1 MDVLNISIAL
11 VGGLIAGVI
20 NVLAG
25 NGSAITLLIL
35 TELLGLPPN
44 VANGSNRLGVFSGSA
59 TAAGIFYNKGQ
70 LKVFSNFH
78 IVLPA
83 FIGAAI
89 GVWTATQ
96 VSNEQFLWVFKIML
110 VVMLLVILI
119 NPKRWLIKTD
129 IAKKVSPFLLWPL
142 FLGIGFYGGF
152 IQMGMG
158 IIFLAAMVLGAKYSI
173 IDANVIKTWIVSLY
187 TLLCIVIFQYKGLIS
202 WPEGLVLAIG
212 QSVGGIIAANFA
224 VSHPKANLWAYRLLV
239 VIVLWAILRLFGFFS
254 WVLQLI

>member
-1 MDVLNISIAL
+1 MDTINIIIAL
-11 VGGLIAGVI
+11 IGGLVAGVI

-59 TAAGIFYNKGQ
+59 TAAGIFYNRGQ

-78 IVLPA
+78 IVVPA
-83 FIGAAI
+83 ILGAAI
-89 GVWTATQ
+89 GVVTATR

-110 VVMLLVILI
+110 VFMLLVILI

-129 IAKKVSPFLLWPL
+129 VVKKVSPWLLWPL
-142 FLGIGFYGGF
+142 FLAIGFYGGF

-202 WPEGLVLAIG
+202 WPEGLVLAAG
-212 QSVGGIIAANFA
+212 QAAGGVLAANFA
-224 VSHPKANLWAYRLLV
+224 VSHAKANLWAYRLLI
-239 VIVLWAILRLFGFFS
+239 VIVIWAILRLFGFFTWITS
-254 WVLQLI
+254 LL

>member
-1 MDVLNISIAL
+1 MDILNILIAL
-11 VGGLIAGVI
+11 VGGLVAGII

-59 TAAGIFYNKGQ
+59 TAAGIFYQKGE

-78 IVLPA
+78 IVVPSIL
-83 FIGAAI
+83 GAAI

-110 VVMLLVILI
+110 VIMLLVILI
-119 NPKRWLIKTD
+119 NPKRWLIHTD
-129 IAKKVSPFLLWPL
+129 VAKNVSPFLLWPL
-142 FLGIGFYGGF
+142 FLAIGFYGGF

-202 WPEGLVLAIG
+202 WPEGLVLAVG
-212 QSVGGIIAANFA
+212 QALGGVVAANFA
-224 VSHPKANLWAYRLLV
+224 MNHPKANLWAYRLLV
-239 VIVLWAILRLFGFFS
+239 TIVVWAILRLFGFFTWMVS
-254 WVLQLI
+254 LF